1 MNGIEGVRE
10 SFRRGLTELLI
21 LLCLSESDQSGCQLA
36 KEIVERTNGLIDLNM
51 TSFYGPIYRLL
62 SYKYVK
68 EYTVPVSPLE
78 KRSYY
83 SITPEGREYY
93 RLLLDEYKHA
103 NNQIAQLIDLLE
115 QKKD

>member
-10 SFRRGLTELLI
+10 NFRRGLTELLI
-21 LLCLSESDQSGCQLA
+21 LLCLSESDKSACQLA

-93 RLLLDEYKHA
+93 RLLLDEYKHT
-103 NNQIAQLIDLLE
+103 NNQIAQVFDLIE
-115 QKKD
+115 REE